1 MSHLCIYHKSC
12 PDGFGAALAVNVFL
26 QREHSEDEHE
36 WLPARHDDD
45 APDVTGKHVYI
56 VDFAYDRETLI
67 KMHAQAASL
76 IVIDHHKT
84 AQAALEGLDFC
95 QFDMSKSGAYLAWE
109 HFNPELPV
117 PKLIAYIQDRDIWQ
131 WKLPDSKEFSA
142 GLQLMEMSFETWS
155 ELLTDEAVLPIIE
168 QGRTILAYQQ
178 MEIKR
183 AMKKTPE
190 MITLC
195 GYLVP
200 CVNTTTLISDLGN
213 ELCQGH
219 PFAAMYFETDT
230 KRIYSLRSSEDGID
244 VSAIANKFGG
254 GGHFNAAGFSV
265 EKPAITFPKVD

>member
-26 QREHSEDEHE
+26 QREHAEEEHE
-36 WLPARHDDD
+36 YLPARHDDE

-56 VDFAYDRETLI
+56 VDFAYSREDLI
-67 KMHAQAASL
+67 RMHQQAESL

-131 WKLPDSKEFSA
+131 WKLENSKEFSA
-142 GLQLMEMSFETWS
+142 GLQLMEMSFECW
-155 ELLTDEAVLPIIE
+155 EQLLTDEAVEPIIE
-168 QGRTILAYQQ
+168 QGKTILAYQQ
-178 MEIKR
+178 IEVKR

-190 MITLC
+190 MVNIG

-200 CVNTTTLISDLGN
+200 CINTTTLISDIGN

-219 PFAAMYFETDT
+219 PFAAMYFETEN
-230 KRIYSLRSSEDGID
+230 KRIYSLRSADDGID
-244 VSAIANKFGG
+244 VSAIASQFGG

-265 EKPAITFPKVD
+265 AKPVVTLKP